1 MIREEPERFFL
12 PVNSGIM
19 TQPEYNKII
28 GVPEDYKPKIKPWIV
43 QACNFR
49 FEYDAYSFDKI
60 STKRL
65 YNPQISFS
73 RFLMIE
79 ETTWPSQ

>member
-28 GVPEDYKPKIKPWIV
+28 GVPEDYKPKIKPWIKFIFYNNRRGFGV
-43 QACNFR
+43 LGFWGFGFR
-49 FEYDAYSFDKI
+49 V
-60 STKRL
+60 
-65 YNPQISFS
+65 
-73 RFLMIE
+73 
-79 ETTWPSQ
+79 